1 MKTRTLSTILFSLFL
16 LAFAF
21 GVTSRPAQAADA
33 APVYLTFAKSDPDGN
48 YVWNGTVG
56 GDLNGDLETVLLGFS
71 ASSKILNVEFDWI
84 VSAGENSFTA
94 RMSGILDTETGKVV
108 MNGTIIDG
116 WLKGAQVHEEGQLV
130 DLDSSGFAGTIRIMP
145 ASAD

>member
-1 MKTRTLSTILFSLFL
+1 MKPRTLSTSLISIFL
-16 LAFAF
+16 LAVVF
-21 GVTSRPAQAADA
+21 GVAIRPAQAADA

-56 GDLNGDLETVLLGFS
+56 GDINGELETVLLDFS

-84 VSAGENSFTA
+84 VSAGAYSFTA
-94 RMSGILDTETGKVV
+94 RLSGVLDTETGKVV

-116 WLKGAQVHEEGQLV
+116 WMKGAQVHEEGQLV
-130 DLDSSGFAGTIRIMP
+130 DLDTSGFAGTIRIMP